1 MKLNLVPVKVPYDTH
16 FKILF
21 SPLFT
26 GSRKNICILFYFA
39 WIWKVTETRRPQGD
53 LKGWTQ
59 RLAGGAAN
67 SLGKMSLSYHCFLWH
82 HEGLICQSA
91 LQRAS
96 EFLQNVGYLQLQL
109 MNPWMWNRATSSTS
123 SGNQWRLIVTN
134 WKSCEELQITPSET
148 CSRCTGIR
156 LKTDAG

>member
-1 MKLNLVPVKVPYDTH
+1 MKSNLVPVKVPYDTH

-59 RLAGGAAN
+59 RMAGGAAN

-82 HEGLICQSA
+82 HEGLICRSA

-96 EFLQNVGYLQLQL
+96 EFLQNIGTVATNVPLNVKPSNFFNFQRKSVKAHCDELKELWGVADYTIWDLQQ
-109 MNPWMWNRATSSTS
+109 MHWNQA
-123 SGNQWRLIVTN
+123 
-134 WKSCEELQITPSET
+134 
-148 CSRCTGIR
+148 
-156 LKTDAG
+156 